1 MADLPFFGNSLFGGS
16 GGSGGISGV
25 ESFSIDDNG
34 CLNVVYVDGR
44 TENLGR
50 VVGEDGSV
58 YVPHISEQKVL
69 SFTIEDSPG
78 MYRSMS
84 LDTDMQTG
92 NHISQCKKKQWA
104 GCQSPPSLIL
114 R

>member
-16 GGSGGISGV
+16 GGSGGGISGV

-34 CLNVVYVDGR
+34 YLNVVYVDGR
-44 TENLGR
+44 TENLGK

-78 MYRSMS
+78 EIPDPVDLNPNDEWSSMENEEEGIV
-84 LDTDMQTG
+84 TDYVWERM
-92 NHISQCKKKQWA
+92 
-104 GCQSPPSLIL
+104 
-114 R
+114 